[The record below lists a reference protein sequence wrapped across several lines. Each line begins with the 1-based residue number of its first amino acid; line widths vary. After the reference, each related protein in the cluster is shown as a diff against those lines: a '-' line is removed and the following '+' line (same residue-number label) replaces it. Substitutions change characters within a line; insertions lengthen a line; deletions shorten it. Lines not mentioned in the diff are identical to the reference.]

1 MVIVMGLGKYDEL
14 NISKLKVITSWAK
27 NYEFLTQLPK
37 VHYKK
42 FIYNKIVFN
51 LEYG

>member
-1 MVIVMGLGKYDEL
+1 MLLGKCDKL
-14 NISKLKVITSWAK
+14 NFFKLKVIRSIIK
-27 NYEFLTQLPK
+27 NYEFLTQLTK